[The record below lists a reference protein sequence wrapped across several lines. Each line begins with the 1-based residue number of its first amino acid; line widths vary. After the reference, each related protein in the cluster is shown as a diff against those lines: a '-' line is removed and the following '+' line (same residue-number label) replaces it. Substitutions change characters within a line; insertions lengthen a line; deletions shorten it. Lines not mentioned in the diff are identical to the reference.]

1 MNSFGFVVMLAL
13 AVVVSVS
20 GEPPVRYRQPFSRG
34 FGRLQQDPAFA
45 RQTAGYE
52 YPKPAGYSYPQPE
65 QPFPLPEEELP
76 AYTTTVAPTTTAV
89 PTTELPT
96 TTAAVDD
103 YDDSVTEDPET
114 ETVEAEAVAARL
126 RSARLRQAPRN
137 SNRQRLGRL
146 EALDNQQQNQEQQ
159 RPIYLVN
166 IPESTLQRLVLLNQ
180 AQVAAPVA
188 AAAPLAAAPFQ
199 FAPLTAAAPLQAAN
213 PAAFPFAA
221 APQQVFITDASGLV
235 YAKK

>member
-1 MNSFGFVVMLAL
+1 MNSFGFVTMLAL
-13 AVVVSVS
+13 AAVVAVS
-20 GEPPVRYRQPFSRG
+20 GEPPVRYRQPFGRG
-34 FGRLQQDPAFA
+34 SFGRLQQDPSYA

-52 YPKPAGYSYPQPE
+52 YPKPSGYSYPQPE
-65 QPFPLPEEELP
+65 QPFPLPEEEPP
-76 AYTTTVAPTTTAV
+76 AYTTVAPTTTAV
-89 PTTELPT
+89 PTTEFPT

-103 YDDSVTEDPET
+103 YDDNATEDPET
-114 ETVEAEAVAARL
+114 ETVEAEARAVAARL
-126 RSARLRQAPRN
+126 RAARLRQAPRN

-146 EALDNQQQNQEQQ
+146 EALDNQQPNQEQQ

-180 AQVAAPVA
+180 AQVAA
-188 AAAPLAAAPFQ
+188 APLAAA
-199 FAPLTAAAPLQAAN
+199 APIQYAPLQAA
-213 PAAFPFAA
+213 PAAFPFAAAAA